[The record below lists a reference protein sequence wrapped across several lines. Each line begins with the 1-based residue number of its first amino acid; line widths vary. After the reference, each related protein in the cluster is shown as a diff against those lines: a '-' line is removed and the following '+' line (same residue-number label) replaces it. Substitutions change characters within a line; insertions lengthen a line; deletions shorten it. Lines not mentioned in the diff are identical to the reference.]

1 MALRARAV
9 VSLTLLGGLVVGL
22 GGCSI
27 LDSLGLGATTD
38 QAPTPEVSSEASAP
52 EGSSAEEA
60 QELEEVTVAPEGL
73 TVPPCESLYSPAQTA
88 ALLGEL
94 RVNMGDTSEGV
105 VGFGTTNPEL
115 VAILSA
121 VRGDVRI
128 SCTWYLPASE
138 TVSVTS
144 IAILGGK
151 AAKSVSGLLS
161 GLDTTRSSTGGGTLW
176 DIAQATSGESPDFIA
191 TESHLVVDAPCPTT
205 LAEETCAVWIS
216 TNYTFGAARILTLDA
231 ASHLG
236 VVAP

>member
-1 MALRARAV
+1 
-9 VSLTLLGGLVVGL
+9 
-22 GGCSI
+22 
-27 LDSLGLGATTD
+27 
-38 QAPTPEVSSEASAP
+38 
-52 EGSSAEEA
+52 
-60 QELEEVTVAPEGL
+60 
-73 TVPPCESLYSPAQTA
+73 
-88 ALLGEL
+88 
-94 RVNMGDTSEGV
+94 MGDTSEGV

-121 VRGDVRI
+121 VRGDVRT

-144 IAILGGK
+144 IAILGSN
-151 AAKSVSGLLS
+151 AAKSVSGLLN

-191 TESHLVVDAPCPTT
+191 TESHFVVDAPCPTT
-205 LAEETCAVWIS
+205 LAEETCAIWIS

>member
-1 MALRARAV
+1 MALRARSV
-9 VSLTLLGGLVVGL
+9 LTLTFLGSLVVGL
-22 GGCSI
+22 GGCSV
-27 LDSLGLGATTD
+27 LDSLGLGTPSGPVATEEVPVET
-38 QAPTPEVSSEASAP
+38 PTPEGVAEAP
-52 EGSSAEEA
+52 ENVSAEEA
-60 QELEEVTVAPEGL
+60 DGPK
-73 TVPPCESLYSPAQTA
+73 VPPCESLYSPAQTE

-121 VRGDVRI
+121 VRGDVRT

-144 IAILGGK
+144 IAILGSN
-151 AAKSVSGLLS
+151 AAKSVSGLLN

-176 DIAQATSGESPDFIA
+176 DIAQASSGESPDFIA
-191 TESHLVVDAPCPTT
+191 TESHFVVDAPCPTT
-205 LAEETCAVWIS
+205 LAEETCAIWIS